1 MPNPSTVLSGLIAQN
16 AMSKLSLSACFRIMS
31 ALSGVICVCVC
42 VCVCIPSVSRFYF
55 MSHLY
60 RSRGQIHIPK
70 QKCKSIHYSK
80 GILLSVCLLHL
91 NMHTEFKPK

>member
-42 VCVCIPSVSRFYF
+42 VCVCVYPICIKVLFYVS
-55 MSHLY
+55 SL
-60 RSRGQIHIPK
+60 
-70 QKCKSIHYSK
+70 
-80 GILLSVCLLHL
+80 
-91 NMHTEFKPK
+91 

>member
-1 MPNPSTVLSGLIAQN
+1 
-16 AMSKLSLSACFRIMS
+16 MS
-31 ALSGVICVCVC
+31 ALSGVIVCVC
-42 VCVCIPSVSRFYF
+42 VYPIYIKVLFF

-60 RSRGQIHIPK
+60 RSQEQIHIPK